1 MEGKEERYG
10 TQIKIAD
17 ANYLDLYDLKLI
29 AGSNLLDL
37 DTARGFLANEKLV
50 NMVGYTNPQD
60 IVGKN
65 INFNGAILPVVGVI
79 KDFHTMSLHEP
90 IEATLLYNRIRRY
103 QTLSLKVNPVELKK
117 TIQQVQQKWEATYPN
132 FIFSYKF
139 LDEEIKEFY
148 DREQKMSTLLAV
160 FTSIAI
166 FIGCLGLFGLA
177 TFMANQKTKEIG
189 VRKVLGASVQ
199 NIVLLF
205 SKEYVILILIGF
217 GLAAP
222 VSWYV
227 MSQWLKD
234 FAYKITLGPTI
245 FIAGLGVTF
254 LIALA
259 TVGYRSFK
267 AATVN
272 PAKSLKSE

>member
-1 MEGKEERYG
+1 
-10 TQIKIAD
+10 
-17 ANYLDLYDLKLI
+17 
-29 AGSNLLDL
+29 
-37 DTARGFLANEKLV
+37 
-50 NMVGYTNPQD
+50 
-60 IVGKN
+60 
-65 INFNGAILPVVGVI
+65 
-79 KDFHTMSLHEP
+79 
-90 IEATLLYNRIRRY
+90 
-103 QTLSLKVNPVELKK
+103 
-117 TIQQVQQKWEATYPN
+117 
-132 FIFSYKF
+132 
-139 LDEEIKEFY
+139 
-148 DREQKMSTLLAV
+148 
-160 FTSIAI
+160 
-166 FIGCLGLFGLA
+166 
-177 TFMANQKTKEIG
+177 MANQKTKEIG

-217 GLAAP
+217 GLASP

-227 MSQWLKD
+227 MNQWLKD

-267 AATVN
+267 EATVN

>member
-1 MEGKEERYG
+1 
-10 TQIKIAD
+10 
-17 ANYLDLYDLKLI
+17 
-29 AGSNLLDL
+29 
-37 DTARGFLANEKLV
+37 
-50 NMVGYTNPQD
+50 
-60 IVGKN
+60 
-65 INFNGAILPVVGVI
+65 
-79 KDFHTMSLHEP
+79 
-90 IEATLLYNRIRRY
+90 
-103 QTLSLKVNPVELKK
+103 
-117 TIQQVQQKWEATYPN
+117 
-132 FIFSYKF
+132 
-139 LDEEIKEFY
+139 
-148 DREQKMSTLLAV
+148 
-160 FTSIAI
+160 
-166 FIGCLGLFGLA
+166 
-177 TFMANQKTKEIG
+177 MANQKTKEIG

-205 SKEYVILILIGF
+205 SREYVILILIGF

-222 VSWYV
+222 ASWYV
-227 MSQWLKD
+227 MNQWLKD